1 MILSI
6 YLFVFNTGEN
16 IYQPKLF
23 VYIIFFH
30 VDILLSIEIC
40 KIISFAN
47 TKENVKK
54 NSTFL
59 FLVILKIISRG
70 CK

>member
-23 VYIIFFH
+23 VYIIFFL
-30 VDILLSIEIC
+30 VDILSYRLY
-40 KIISFAN
+40 
-47 TKENVKK
+47 
-54 NSTFL
+54 
-59 FLVILKIISRG
+59 LVLKVA
-70 CK
+70 K